1 MTAPEA
7 NDVPP
12 PDPTAPGPDQAAPD
26 QVPHCYR
33 HPDRET
39 YVSCQRCGRPICPDC
54 MRPAAVGFHCLDE
67 GGHAPPARAGG
78 RPGSGAAPGASGRG
92 PDGRGPDGRGPDGRG
107 PDGLSGP
114 GRGGPRQPGPPRQRE
129 TRTIFGGRVPT
140 GRPGLVTNVLI
151 GLCVLAFLLE
161 GFPGLTGGSTNQF
174 QRDYDLNGFAIAV
187 DHQYYRLLTAAFIH
201 LSILHIAFNMFA
213 LYVLGVQLETIL
225 GRVRFVALF
234 VACAVA
240 GNTLS
245 FLLHGLGAQSA
256 GASTAIFGFFSAF
269 YVIARRLRAD
279 TASIL
284 MILGINL
291 IITFTLSGI
300 DKWGH
305 IGGLAAGLALGA
317 VYAYIPPRHGYLQA
331 LLTLAVIGGC
341 FGGAVAYAHSLV

>member
-1 MTAPEA
+1 VTTAGA
-7 NDVPP
+7 SDVPP
-12 PDPTAPGPDQAAPD
+12 EST

-39 YVSCQRCGRPICPDC
+39 YVSCQRCGRPVCPDC
-54 MRPAAVGFHCLDE
+54 MRPAAVGFHCPDE
-67 GGHAPPARAGG
+67 GGSAPPARAAARSGPRAPA
-78 RPGSGAAPGASGRG
+78 RPGGSRPGGG
-92 PDGRGPDGRGPDGRG
+92 
-107 PDGLSGP
+107 
-114 GRGGPRQPGPPRQRE
+114 GGPTRPRE
-129 TRTIFGGRVPT
+129 ARTVFGGRVPT

-161 GFPGLTGGSTNQF
+161 GVPGLTGGAGNQF
-174 QRDYDLNGFAIAV
+174 QRDYDLNGLEIVV

-213 LYVLGVQLETIL
+213 LYVLGIQLEAIL
-225 GRVRFVALF
+225 GRVRFIGLF

-245 FLLHGLGAQSA
+245 FLLRGVETESA
-256 GASTAIFGFFSAF
+256 GSSTAVFGFFTAF

-284 MILGINL
+284 VILGINL
-291 IITFTLSGI
+291 VITFTLAGI

-305 IGGLAAGLALGA
+305 VGGLAAGLILGA
-317 VYAYIPPRHGYLQA
+317 VFAYIPPRYAYVQA
-331 LLTLAVIGGC
+331 FITLAIIAGC
-341 FGGAVAYAHSLV
+341 FTGVIVYAHSLG